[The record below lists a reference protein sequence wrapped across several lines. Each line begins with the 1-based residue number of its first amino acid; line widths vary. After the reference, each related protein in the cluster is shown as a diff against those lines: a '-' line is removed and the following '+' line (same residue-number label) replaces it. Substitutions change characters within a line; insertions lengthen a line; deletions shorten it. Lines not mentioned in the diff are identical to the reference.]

1 MICLEIPPPTFD
13 FIDAYYMIITSMIG
27 KREKNSH
34 RAKRMS
40 VGLYRLAPRYLVLHT
55 MFLAV
60 LAVAI
65 VVAVV
70 GNISYAKTDSG
81 GGAGKKDE
89 FPIGQYCKEQEA
101 LGKNP
106 IICKSPEEQGKAK
119 INDPT
124 GYQKAMEEYEKV
136 KAAHIK
142 GKNQGNNQNNN
153 NQNQGNNNNQ
163 NQNQGNNQNNNN
175 QSQGGNNQNQNGG
188 NGNSNGSSN
197 GGGGGS
203 GGGSTCGSA
212 HTFFDWG
219 CNGVDDKDSILTVL
233 VTISNWLAAGVVI
246 AVIGGIIYGAIM
258 YATSA
263 GDASKAKSATEIIR
277 NAFIALILYFL
288 MWAFLQYIVP
298 GGLFG

>member
-1 MICLEIPPPTFD
+1 MAKLTIQRIRLVSKLERDDLFRDIPPAFD
-13 FIDAYYMIITSMIG
+13 FIDAYYMIITSM
-27 KREKNSH
+27 
-34 RAKRMS
+34 MS
-40 VGLYRLAPRYLVLHT
+40 RKTKDDRTGRILRKSYWSASRRLFFFGVFLITLVIAT
-55 MFLAV
+55 M
-60 LAVAI
+60 
-65 VVAVV
+65 
-70 GNISYAKTDSG
+70 
-81 GGAGKKDE
+81 
-89 FPIGQYCKEQEA
+89 IGQVSYSK
-101 LGKNP
+101 P
-106 IICKSPEEQGKAK
+106 
-119 INDPT
+119 DPNGGT
-124 GYQKAMEEYEKV
+124 
-136 KAAHIK
+136 
-142 GKNQGNNQNNN
+142 NT
-153 NQNQGNNNNQ
+153 NNNQ

-175 QSQGGNNQNQNGG
+175 QNQGGNNQNQNGG
-188 NGNSNGSSN
+188 NSNGSN

-219 CNGVDDKDSILTVL
+219 CNGASDKDSILTVL

-263 GDASKAKSATEIIR
+263 GDAGKAKSATEIIR

>member
-1 MICLEIPPPTFD
+1 MKLMSQKNKNNSNTGSSYLRCGVVVRGWVLNFAFIGCLVLLLS
-13 FIDAYYMIITSMIG
+13 FILVLSYPNPVNATREETIDGAQKATEDMQKNRNKPNSG
-27 KREKNSH
+27 KENSNGGYNKNSN
-34 RAKRMS
+34 
-40 VGLYRLAPRYLVLHT
+40 GGG
-55 MFLAV
+55 
-60 LAVAI
+60 
-65 VVAVV
+65 
-70 GNISYAKTDSG
+70 GNFSG
-81 GGAGKKDE
+81 GGNNSSSGGGGGAIPADKD
-89 FPIGQYCKEQEA
+89 
-101 LGKNP
+101 KN
-106 IICKSPEEQGKAK
+106 
-119 INDPT
+119 
-124 GYQKAMEEYEKV
+124 
-136 KAAHIK
+136 
-142 GKNQGNNQNNN
+142 NQGNNQNNN
-153 NQNQGNNNNQ
+153 
-163 NQNQGNNQNNNN
+163 QNQGNNQ
-175 QSQGGNNQNQNGG
+175 NQNQNGG
-188 NGNSNGSSN
+188 NGNSNGGSN

-298 GGLFG
+298 GGLFN

>member
-1 MICLEIPPPTFD
+1 MSRKTKDDRTGKILRKSCWSASRHLF
-13 FIDAYYMIITSMIG
+13 FFGVFLITLVIATMIG
-27 KREKNSH
+27 Q
-34 RAKRMS
+34 
-40 VGLYRLAPRYLVLHT
+40 V
-55 MFLAV
+55 
-60 LAVAI
+60 
-65 VVAVV
+65 
-70 GNISYAKTDSG
+70 SYSKPDPNG
-81 GGAGKKDE
+81 GT
-89 FPIGQYCKEQEA
+89 
-101 LGKNP
+101 NT
-106 IICKSPEEQGKAK
+106 
-119 INDPT
+119 N
-124 GYQKAMEEYEKV
+124 
-136 KAAHIK
+136 
-142 GKNQGNNQNNN
+142 
-153 NQNQGNNNNQ
+153 
-163 NQNQGNNQNNNN
+163 
-175 QSQGGNNQNQNGG
+175 NNQNQNGG
-188 NGNSNGSSN
+188 NGNSNGGGN

-219 CNGVDDKDSILTVL
+219 CNGASDKDSILTVL

>member
-1 MICLEIPPPTFD
+1 MSRKTKDDRTGKILRKSCWSASRHLF
-13 FIDAYYMIITSMIG
+13 FFGVFLITLVIATMIG
-27 KREKNSH
+27 Q
-34 RAKRMS
+34 
-40 VGLYRLAPRYLVLHT
+40 V
-55 MFLAV
+55 
-60 LAVAI
+60 
-65 VVAVV
+65 
-70 GNISYAKTDSG
+70 SYSKPDPNG
-81 GGAGKKDE
+81 GT
-89 FPIGQYCKEQEA
+89 
-101 LGKNP
+101 N
-106 IICKSPEEQGKAK
+106 
-119 INDPT
+119 T
-124 GYQKAMEEYEKV
+124 
-136 KAAHIK
+136 
-142 GKNQGNNQNNN
+142 
-153 NQNQGNNNNQ
+153 NNNQ
-163 NQNQGNNQNNNN
+163 NQNQGGNQNNNQN
-175 QSQGGNNQNQNGG
+175 QGGNNQNQNGG

-298 GGLFG
+298 GGLFN

>member
-1 MICLEIPPPTFD
+1 MISRKTKDDRTGKILRKSCWSASRHLLF
-13 FIDAYYMIITSMIG
+13 FGVFLITLVIATMIG
-27 KREKNSH
+27 Q
-34 RAKRMS
+34 
-40 VGLYRLAPRYLVLHT
+40 V
-55 MFLAV
+55 
-60 LAVAI
+60 
-65 VVAVV
+65 
-70 GNISYAKTDSG
+70 SYSKPDPNG
-81 GGAGKKDE
+81 GT
-89 FPIGQYCKEQEA
+89 
-101 LGKNP
+101 N
-106 IICKSPEEQGKAK
+106 
-119 INDPT
+119 T
-124 GYQKAMEEYEKV
+124 
-136 KAAHIK
+136 
-142 GKNQGNNQNNN
+142 
-153 NQNQGNNNNQ
+153 NNNQ

-188 NGNSNGSSN
+188 NGNSNGGSN

-219 CNGVDDKDSILTVL
+219 CNGASDKDSILTVL

-263 GDASKAKSATEIIR
+263 GDAAKAKSATEIIR

>member
-1 MICLEIPPPTFD
+1 MSRKTKDDRTGKILRKSCWSASRHLF
-13 FIDAYYMIITSMIG
+13 FFGVFLITLVIATMIG
-27 KREKNSH
+27 Q
-34 RAKRMS
+34 
-40 VGLYRLAPRYLVLHT
+40 V
-55 MFLAV
+55 
-60 LAVAI
+60 
-65 VVAVV
+65 
-70 GNISYAKTDSG
+70 SYSKPDPNG
-81 GGAGKKDE
+81 GT
-89 FPIGQYCKEQEA
+89 
-101 LGKNP
+101 N
-106 IICKSPEEQGKAK
+106 
-119 INDPT
+119 T
-124 GYQKAMEEYEKV
+124 
-136 KAAHIK
+136 
-142 GKNQGNNQNNN
+142 
-153 NQNQGNNNNQ
+153 NNNQ

-175 QSQGGNNQNQNGG
+175 QNQGNNQNQNQNGG
-188 NGNSNGSSN
+188 NNNSNGGSN
-197 GGGGGS
+197 SGGGGS

-219 CNGVDDKDSILTVL
+219 CNGADDKDSILTVL

>member
-1 MICLEIPPPTFD
+1 
-13 FIDAYYMIITSMIG
+13 MIG

-34 RAKRMS
+34 RAKRIS
-40 VGLYRLAPRYLVLHT
+40 VGLHRLVPCYLVLHT
-55 MFLAV
+55 MFLVV

-65 VVAVV
+65 VATVV

-89 FPIGQYCKEQEA
+89 FPMGQYCKEQEA

-163 NQNQGNNQNNNN
+163 NQNQNQGGNNQ
-175 QSQGGNNQNQNGG
+175 NQNQNGG
-188 NGNSNGSSN
+188 NGNSNGGSN

-219 CNGVDDKDSILTVL
+219 CNGASDKDSILTVL

-298 GGLFG
+298 GGLFN

>member
-1 MICLEIPPPTFD
+1 MICLEISPPAFD

-27 KREKNSH
+27 KREKNGY
-34 RAKRMS
+34 RKNKLIT
-40 VGLYRLAPRYLVLHT
+40 GLHRLASHSFTLVCVLVLAT
-55 MFLAV
+55 TLT
-60 LAVAI
+60 I
-65 VVAVV
+65 VIGS
-70 GNISYAKTDSG
+70 GNVYAEYTK
-81 GGAGKKDE
+81 E
-89 FPIGQYCKEQEA
+89 QYCKEQEEK
-101 LGKNP
+101 GQHP
-106 IICKSPEEQGKAK
+106 FICKSAKEQEEAIIMDDNNKQEQKKSNDEWLAAKKAHE
-119 INDPT
+119 
-124 GYQKAMEEYEKV
+124 Q
-136 KAAHIK
+136 
-142 GKNQGNNQNNN
+142 NNQNNN
-153 NQNQGNNNNQ
+153 NGNNNNQ
-163 NQNQGNNQNNNN
+163 NK
-175 QSQGGNNQNQNGG
+175 NGS
-188 NGNSNGSSN
+188 NSNGGSN

-263 GDASKAKSATEIIR
+263 GDAGKAKSATEIIR

>member
-1 MICLEIPPPTFD
+1 MSRKTKDDRTGRILRKSYWSASRRLF
-13 FIDAYYMIITSMIG
+13 FFGVFLITLVIATMIG
-27 KREKNSH
+27 Q
-34 RAKRMS
+34 
-40 VGLYRLAPRYLVLHT
+40 V
-55 MFLAV
+55 
-60 LAVAI
+60 
-65 VVAVV
+65 
-70 GNISYAKTDSG
+70 SYSKPDPNG
-81 GGAGKKDE
+81 GT
-89 FPIGQYCKEQEA
+89 
-101 LGKNP
+101 N
-106 IICKSPEEQGKAK
+106 
-119 INDPT
+119 T
-124 GYQKAMEEYEKV
+124 
-136 KAAHIK
+136 
-142 GKNQGNNQNNN
+142 
-153 NQNQGNNNNQ
+153 NNNQ

-175 QSQGGNNQNQNGG
+175 QNQSGNNQNQNGG
-188 NGNSNGSSN
+188 NGNSNGGSN

-219 CNGVDDKDSILTVL
+219 CNGADDKDSILTVL

-298 GGLFG
+298 GGLFN

>member
-1 MICLEIPPPTFD
+1 MKL
-13 FIDAYYMIITSMIG
+13 MSL
-27 KREKNSH
+27 KNKENSKSKLLFL
-34 RAKRMS
+34 RRS
-40 VGLYRLAPRYLVLHT
+40 VSIQGRILNFVFTGCLVLLLFFILGLSYPNQVNAT
-55 MFLAV
+55 RGTKKELDAV
-60 LAVAI
+60 LK
-65 VVAVV
+65 
-70 GNISYAKTDSG
+70 NK
-81 GGAGKKDE
+81 
-89 FPIGQYCKEQEA
+89 
-101 LGKNP
+101 KNP
-106 IICKSPEEQGKAK
+106 NSGKE
-119 INDPT
+119 NSNNQNQDNNNN
-124 GYQKAMEEYEKV
+124 QNQNQDN
-136 KAAHIK
+136 
-142 GKNQGNNQNNN
+142 NQGNNQYQGNNHKGGLDKIRSRDSGGGN

-163 NQNQGNNQNNNN
+163 NQNQNQGGNNQ
-175 QSQGGNNQNQNGG
+175 NQNQNGG
-188 NGNSNGSSN
+188 NGNSNGGSN

-219 CNGVDDKDSILTVL
+219 CNGASDKDSILTVL

-298 GGLFG
+298 GGLFN

>member
-1 MICLEIPPPTFD
+1 
-13 FIDAYYMIITSMIG
+13 MIITSMMSRKTKDDRTG
-27 KREKNSH
+27 KILRKSCWSASRH
-34 RAKRMS
+34 LFFFG
-40 VGLYRLAPRYLVLHT
+40 VFLITLVIAT
-55 MFLAV
+55 M
-60 LAVAI
+60 
-65 VVAVV
+65 
-70 GNISYAKTDSG
+70 
-81 GGAGKKDE
+81 
-89 FPIGQYCKEQEA
+89 IGQVSYSK
-101 LGKNP
+101 P
-106 IICKSPEEQGKAK
+106 
-119 INDPT
+119 DPNGGT
-124 GYQKAMEEYEKV
+124 
-136 KAAHIK
+136 
-142 GKNQGNNQNNN
+142 NT
-153 NQNQGNNNNQ
+153 NNNQ

-175 QSQGGNNQNQNGG
+175 QNQGGNNQNQNGG
-188 NGNSNGSSN
+188 NSNGSN

-219 CNGVDDKDSILTVL
+219 CNGASDKDSILTVL

-298 GGLFG
+298 GGLFN